1 MGLIDDVR
9 GDVWVVPAAG
19 GEPRRLTSDDGV
31 ITFLEWSP
39 DGESIL
45 YGTFGAGDDT
55 GYGDAHAEMLIGDWG
70 RYDLAD
76 VLQTVDVAVEQGLAD
91 STRVASFG
99 LSSGGYLTAWLLTHS
114 DRFRAGISEC
124 LASDWTGMLGS
135 DNPALVAASMDGSPG
150 HGPDS
155 MEPYMRMAPAT
166 YAARCSAPLL
176 VLEHEDDLRC
186 PTSQGDVLYN
196 ELKLA
201 GKVTEMFRLP
211 GVPHDPFGAD
221 LALRVQRAEAI
232 LD

>member
-1 MGLIDDVR
+1 
-9 GDVWVVPAAG
+9 
-19 GEPRRLTSDDGV
+19 
-31 ITFLEWSP
+31 
-39 DGESIL
+39 
-45 YGTFGAGDDT
+45 
-55 GYGDAHAEMLIGDWG
+55 MLIGDGAFG

-76 VLQTVDVAVEQGLAD
+76 VLQAVDVAVGQGLAD

-114 DRFRAGISEC
+114 DRFRAGIAEC
-124 LASDWTGMLGS
+124 LVSDWTGMLGS
-135 DNPALVAASMDGSPG
+135 DLAALVAASMDSSPG

-155 MEPYMRMAPAT
+155 MEPYMRMSPAT

-186 PTSQGDVLYN
+186 PASQGEVLYN

-211 GVPHDPFGAD
+211 GVSHDPFGTD

-232 LD
+232 LDWMDRWLKPTDV